1 MLSNLRKNVKAARR
15 ELSLRRLP
23 TIAPFP
29 PAQLRKPVSHAAAF
43 QLANAGDV
51 LLPLTL
57 KDVIHTDCGELNWN
71 NLHVHNEV
79 SDRTV
84 RSINESAGLIIGGGG
99 LFLRDTN
106 PNQLSGWQWSC
117 SLEHLRQIEVPI
129 AAFAVGYNRFRGQ
142 PDFEPIFTEHVNEL
156 AKRSVYLGLRNQG
169 SINAMRA
176 YLTPEN
182 QEKLRFQP
190 CMTTVLSRIYPRLCD
205 YENKEDF
212 IALNAAFDRPELRF
226 GSDPPSKLRELA
238 NAIRR
243 LGENRKLKYYA
254 HMERDEQMCPY
265 LDAAGVEYELVRL
278 DRYSPERIVAEYAK
292 PSLVIGMRGH
302 AQMIPF
308 GTETP
313 ILSLITHDKLRFFI
327 DDIGHPEWG
336 VDMGDDGFAE
346 DLVAL
351 SEEILDSRTE
361 TQAMIRESAEVLW
374 DTCRTNVRDFLHAI
388 EA

>member
-1 MLSNLRKNVKAARR
+1 MLSKLRNSVKAARR

-23 TIAPFP
+23 TIAAFP

-79 SDRTV
+79 SDRAV
-84 RSINESAGLIIGGGG
+84 RRINQSAGLIIGGGG

-117 SLEHLRQIEVPI
+117 SLEHLQQIEVPI
-129 AAFAVGYNRFRGQ
+129 ATFAVGYNRFRGQ

-169 SINAMRA
+169 SIDAVKG
-176 YLTPEN
+176 YLTEAN
-182 QEKLRFQP
+182 QAKLRFQP
-190 CMTTVLSRIYPRLCD
+190 CMTTVISRIYPNLCD
-205 YENKEDF
+205 YSAKQDF
-212 IALNAAFDRPELRF
+212 IALNAAFDRPKLRF
-226 GSDPPSKLRELA
+226 GEDPPAKLRELA
-238 NAIRR
+238 VAIRQLSER
-243 LGENRKLKYYA
+243 APIKYYA
-254 HMERDEQMCPY
+254 HMQKDEQMCPY
-265 LDAAGVEYELVRL
+265 LDDAGVPYELVRL
-278 DRYSPERIVAEYAK
+278 DHLSPREIIQEYAR
-292 PSLVIGMRGH
+292 PALVIGMRGH
-302 AQMIPF
+302 AQMIPY

-313 ILSLITHDKLRFFI
+313 IVSLVTHNKLQFFI

-336 VDMGDDGFAE
+336 VDMQDDDFAKRLFE
-346 DLVAL
+346 VSL
-351 SEEILDSRTE
+351 SGLGAREEQQE
-361 TQAMIRESAEVLW
+361 AIRESAERLW
-374 DTCRTNVRDFLHAI
+374 DVSRANVRDFLTAV